1 MSNINKS
8 FNCGKCNTN
17 VTITSE
23 GDSFICPNCQTRN
36 NIGKKRSL
44 IATIIVSFLSSFILS
59 WIGWAI
65 IWDIMKRVEIEEFQT
80 GEIIEMSIKVG
91 ERSLTYAFFTA
102 IIITVIKVIKYNK
115 SK

>member
-1 MSNINKS
+1 MI
-8 FNCGKCNTN
+8 TL
-17 VTITSE
+17 TSE
-23 GDSFICPNCQTRN
+23 GEFFICPNCKTKN
-36 NIGKKRSL
+36 SISEPKSL
-44 IATIIVSFLSSFILS
+44 VGTIVSAFVVTFIFG

-80 GEIIEMSIKVG
+80 GEITEMSIKVG

-102 IIITVIKVIKYNK
+102 IIITVMKVIKYNK

>member
-1 MSNINKS
+1 MSNINKN
-8 FNCGKCNTN
+8 FNCSKCNTI
-17 VTITSE
+17 VTLTSE
-23 GDSFICPNCQTRN
+23 GDFFNCPKCQTKN
-36 NIGKKRSL
+36 SIGKSIGL
-44 IATIIVSFLSSFILS
+44 FATIVGTFIATFIFG

-80 GEIIEMSIKVG
+80 GEITEMSIKVG

-102 IIITVIKVIKYNK
+102 IIITVMKVIKYNK